1 MTSSRPLED
10 PDSLAALVRTRL
22 AHGAGRV
29 IKQTPSD
36 VVLEDASSDEG
47 LTIWI
52 RDDEITAVPEAV
64 ANPTTRITAD
74 ADTLR
79 GVIEGRVA
87 GVEAFLDE
95 RLVGRGNL
103 ALALQLDG
111 LFDPRDDRPA
121 RFPRTGS
128 VRVEGV
134 RTLFMEAGPPDA
146 PVALLLHGLSATNA
160 SLLPTIWELAADH
173 RVIAPDLPGH
183 GGSSAPLGRYDAS
196 FYARWAIAL
205 LDELGVDQAVL
216 VGNSL
221 GGRIA
226 LEIGLCNPERVRG
239 LMLLAPAVAF
249 RKLRQ
254 LVPLVSIL
262 RPDFGMLPF
271 WLPVALRRALPLK
284 GIPLL
289 FADPDRVS
297 DPYVQA
303 AADEFARVYA
313 HRRQRVALLS
323 SLQNIYLDAPF
334 GNWGFWGRLPSLT
347 VPALFIWGKHDRLV
361 PARFSRHVE
370 EAVPDATSVVLPDC
384 GHVPQWERPEETHRL
399 MRKFL
404 ANLS

>member
-1 MTSSRPLED
+1 MTGKRPLED
-10 PDSLAALVRTRL
+10 PESLAALVRTRL

-36 VVLEDASSDEG
+36 VVLEDPSSDAA
-47 LTIWI
+47 LTIRI
-52 RDDEITAVPEAV
+52 RDDEVTAVAGTV

-74 ADTLR
+74 AETLR
-79 GVIEGRVA
+79 GVVEGRLS
-87 GVEAFLDE
+87 GVEAFLNE
-95 RLVGRGNL
+95 RLVARGNL

-111 LFDPRDDRPA
+111 LFHPSDDRPE

-134 RTLFMEAGPPDA
+134 RTLYMEAGPADG
-146 PVALLLHGLSATNA
+146 PVVLLLHGLSATNA
-160 SLLPTIWELAADH
+160 SFLTTLWELASDH

-196 FYARWAIAL
+196 FYARWAVAF
-205 LDELGVDQAVL
+205 LDELGVDQTVL

-226 LEIGLCNPERVRG
+226 LEIGLCAPERVRG

-254 LVPLVSIL
+254 FVPLVSVL
-262 RPDFGMLPF
+262 RPDFGMLPLL
-271 WLPVALRRALPLK
+271 LPVALRRALPVK

-289 FADPDRVS
+289 FADPSRVS
-297 DPYVQA
+297 APYVQA

-334 GNWGFWGRLPSLT
+334 GRGGFWGRLPTLE
-347 VPALFIWGKHDRLV
+347 VPALFIWGQHDRLV
-361 PARFSRHVE
+361 PSRFARHVQ

-384 GHVPQWERPEETHRL
+384 GHVPQWELPEETHRL

-404 ANLS
+404 ANLT